1 MERGVDVQE
10 KVMEVVRSWWLIT
23 ACMLLGAAAGWGIGR
38 VQPPVFEA
46 AAEITVSIDFTR
58 TGALTDAEEDF
69 AVGVVGDLI
78 QSDAVFEAVFAQAQ
92 TMDEGIDREAL
103 RQSLSADRY
112 YNVWRMRA
120 RDGNSQQAADLVN
133 AWGQAAYTALS
144 EAAAHARAAYQWET
158 YLDGLTSCVGQSVG
172 MEPAPAECRRWELS
186 ELQNEIQRVGQILR
200 AEKDA
205 AQGIVPWSA
214 YSEVRLAEVPSSPV
228 QGTTAVLLVCG
239 ALLGGVVGTAWVWGG
254 AGKAARRGKTR
265 G

>member
-1 MERGVDVQE
+1 MEQGVVVQE
-10 KVMEVVRSWWLIT
+10 KVMQMVRSWWLVA
-23 ACMLLGAAAGWGIGR
+23 ACMLLGSAAGWGVGR
-38 VQPPVFEA
+38 VQTPVYQA

-78 QSDAVFEAVFAQAQ
+78 QSDTVFETVFQQAQAAYG
-92 TMDEGIDREAL
+92 ELGREAL
-103 RQSLSADRY
+103 RQRLSADRY

-120 RDGNSQQAADLVN
+120 WDEDPQRAADLVN
-133 AWGQAAYTALS
+133 AWGRAAYTALS
-144 EAAAHARAAYQWET
+144 EAVGHAQTAYQWET
-158 YLDGLTSCVGQSVG
+158 YLDGLTGCVGQSVG
-172 MEPAPAECRRWELS
+172 VEPAPAECRQWELD

-214 YSEVRLAEVPSSPV
+214 YSEVRQAEVPTVPMR
-228 QGTTAVLLVCG
+228 GTTAVLMVCG
-239 ALLGGVVGTAWVWGG
+239 ALLGALVGIAWVWGG
-254 AGKAARRGKTR
+254 LGMLARRGQTR

>member
-1 MERGVDVQE
+1 MEQGVVVQE
-10 KVMEVVRSWWLIT
+10 KVMQMVRSWWLVA

-38 VQPPVFEA
+38 VQTPVYEA

-78 QSDAVFEAVFAQAQ
+78 QSDAVFEAVFQQAQAAYGK
-92 TMDEGIDREAL
+92 MDRESL

-112 YNVWRMRA
+112 FNVWRMRA
-120 RDGNSQQAADLVN
+120 RDENPQRAAAVAN

-144 EAAAHARAAYQWET
+144 EAVLHAQTAYQWET

-172 MEPAPAECRRWELS
+172 VEPAPAQCGQGDLD
-186 ELQNEIQRVGQILR
+186 ELQNEIQRVGPLLR

-205 AQGIVPWSA
+205 AQGILPWST
-214 YSEVRLAEVPSSPV
+214 YSELRQAEIPTAPVR
-228 QGTTAVLLVCG
+228 GTTAVLMVCG
-239 ALLGGVVGTAWVWGG
+239 ALLGALAGITWVWSG
-254 AGKAARRGKTR
+254 ADKAVRRGKAR

>member
-1 MERGVDVQE
+1 MEQGVVVQE
-10 KVMEVVRSWWLIT
+10 KVMQMVRSWWLVA

-38 VQPPVFEA
+38 GQAPVYEA

-78 QSDAVFEAVFAQAQ
+78 QSDAVFETVFQQAANS
-92 TMDEGIDREAL
+92 ELDRETL

-112 YNVWRMRA
+112 FNFWRMRA
-120 RDGNSQQAADLVN
+120 RSKNPDQAAALAN

-144 EAAAHARAAYQWET
+144 ETVLHAQTAYQWET
-158 YLDGLTSCVGQSVG
+158 YLDGLTGCVGQSVG
-172 MEPAPAECRRWELS
+172 VEPAPAECRQWELD

-214 YSEVRLAEVPSSPV
+214 YSEVRQAEVPTSPAR
-228 QGTTAVLLVCG
+228 GTTAVLMVCG
-239 ALLGGVVGTAWVWGG
+239 ALLGALAGIAWVWGV
-254 AGKAARRGKTR
+254 AGKAAQRGQTR

>member
-1 MERGVDVQE
+1 MEQGVDVQE
-10 KVMEVVRSWWLIT
+10 KVMEMVRSWWLVA

-38 VQPPVFEA
+38 VQAPVYEA

-78 QSDAVFEAVFAQAQ
+78 QSDAVFETVFQQAANS
-92 TMDEGIDREAL
+92 ELDRETL

-112 YNVWRMRA
+112 FNVWRMRA
-120 RDGNSQQAADLVN
+120 RSKNPDQAAALAN

-144 EAAAHARAAYQWET
+144 EAVLHAQTAYQWET
-158 YLDGLTSCVGQSVG
+158 YLDGLTGCVGQSVG
-172 MEPAPAECRRWELS
+172 MEPAPAECRSWELT

-214 YSEVRLAEVPSSPV
+214 YSEVRLADVPTSPAR
-228 QGTTAVLLVCG
+228 GTTAVLMVCG
-239 ALLGGVVGTAWVWGG
+239 ALLGALAGIAWVWGG
-254 AGKAARRGKTR
+254 AGKAAQRGQTH